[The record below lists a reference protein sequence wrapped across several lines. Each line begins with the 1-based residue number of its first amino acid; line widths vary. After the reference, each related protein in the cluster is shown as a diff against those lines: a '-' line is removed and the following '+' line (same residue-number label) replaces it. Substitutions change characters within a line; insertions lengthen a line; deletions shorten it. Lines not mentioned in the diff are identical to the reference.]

1 MVSSEEARRVTDWRR
16 ERGKMGDCRAEGSTA
31 VGDGGQAAM
40 SLTPDADGTCM
51 SIFESLHLQ
60 ASYIGG
66 LTTWT

>member
-1 MVSSEEARRVTDWRR
+1 MGEQAGRVTDCRR
-16 ERGKMGDCRAEGSTA
+16 ERRWETGAEGPSA
-31 VGDGGQAAM
+31 AGDGGQAAM